1 MASGET
7 DKFEAEAPGVASAGS
22 AWDGPADRATFDP
35 TLNVDVDGFE
45 GPLDLL
51 LELARRQKVD
61 LAKIS
66 ILALADQYLAFIEH
80 VRKLRIEIAA
90 DYLVMAAWL
99 AYLKSRLL
107 LPDPETDDDEP
118 TGEEMAAILAFRLQ
132 RLEAM
137 REAGNR
143 LVNRNRLGRDFFARG
158 MPEAMNVEVRPEFS
172 ATLYDLLTAYASMR
186 QRRSVSQVTIAKRQV
201 WSLQDARDILTRFV
215 GEMAD
220 WTPLD
225 ALLLRYLPD
234 PKMRVTALASSFA
247 ASLELAR
254 EGKLSM
260 RQEKAYA
267 PIYLRAGKTDGAAAA
282 PTGK

>member
-1 MASGET
+1 MTQAGENSIL
-7 DKFEAEAPGVASAGS
+7 EALADSEESA
-22 AWDGPADRATFDP
+22 RALGDP

-66 ILALADQYLAFIEH
+66 ILALADQYLSFIEE

-107 LPDPETDDDEP
+107 VPAAADDSEEP
-118 TGEEMAAILAFRLQ
+118 SGEEMAAMLAFRLQ

-137 REAGNR
+137 REAGRR

-158 MPEAMNVEVRPEFS
+158 MTEAMDIEVTTEYS

-186 QRRSVSQVTIAKRQV
+186 QRRSVSQVTIARREV
-201 WSLQDARDILTRFV
+201 WSLADARELLGRFF
-215 GEMAD
+215 GDMAD

-225 ALLLRYLPD
+225 HFLVRYLPD
-234 PKMRVTALASSFA
+234 PKMRATVLASSFA
-247 ASLELAR
+247 ASLEMAR
-254 EGKLSM
+254 EGLVSM
-260 RQEKAYA
+260 RQEKAFA
-267 PIYLRAGKTDGAAAA
+267 PIYLRAGTKKPAGENQRTEQ
-282 PTGK
+282 

>member
-1 MASGET
+1 MTQAGENSIL
-7 DKFEAEAPGVASAGS
+7 EALADSEESA
-22 AWDGPADRATFDP
+22 RALGDP

-66 ILALADQYLAFIEH
+66 ILALADQYLSFIEE

-107 LPDPETDDDEP
+107 VPAAADDSEEP
-118 TGEEMAAILAFRLQ
+118 SGEEMAAMLAFRLQ

-137 REAGNR
+137 REAGRR
-143 LVNRNRLGRDFFARG
+143 LINRNRLGRDFFARG
-158 MPEAMNVEVRPEFS
+158 MTEAMDIEVTTEYS

-186 QRRSVSQVTIAKRQV
+186 QRRSVSQVTIARREV
-201 WSLQDARDILTRFV
+201 WSLADARELLGRFF
-215 GEMAD
+215 GDMAD

-225 ALLLRYLPD
+225 HFLVRYLPD
-234 PKMRVTALASSFA
+234 PKMRATVLASSFA
-247 ASLELAR
+247 ASLEMAR
-254 EGKLSM
+254 EGLVSM
-260 RQEKAYA
+260 RQEKAFA
-267 PIYLRAGKTDGAAAA
+267 PIYLRAGTKKPAGENQRTEQ
-282 PTGK
+282 

>member
-1 MASGET
+1 MSA
-7 DKFEAEAPGVASAGS
+7 DAPGGEPGS
-22 AWDGPADRATFDP
+22 GRALGDP
-35 TLNVDVDGFE
+35 TLTVDVDGFE

-66 ILALADQYLAFIEH
+66 ILALANQYLAFIEE

-107 LPDPETDDDEP
+107 LPADDNPDEEP
-118 TGEEMAAILAFRLQ
+118 SGEEMAALLAFRLQ

-137 REAGNR
+137 REAGRR

-158 MPEAMNVEVRPEFS
+158 MTEAVNIETRPEYT
-172 ATLYDLLTAYASMR
+172 ANLYDLLTAYAALR
-186 QRRSVSQVTIAKRQV
+186 QRRAVSQVTIMRRQV
-201 WSLQDARDILTRFV
+201 WSLQEARELISRFI
-215 GEMAD
+215 GQMAD

-225 ALLLRYLPD
+225 HFLVQYLPD
-234 PKMRVTALASSFA
+234 PKLRTTALASSFA
-247 ASLELAR
+247 ASLEMAR
-254 EGKLSM
+254 EGLVSI

-267 PIYLRAGKTDGAAAA
+267 PIYMRAAAGRA
-282 PTGK
+282 DQPETAAGN